1 MNLPCDPDQIE
12 FVIWRDAVDMSSR
25 AHITELDKLRCAC
38 NTNLGWPIHENED
51 RVVFAHGTSDT
62 GEVDHFVIP
71 RSCIIERIPIIP
83 RKGRK
88 KTK

>member
-1 MNLPCDPDQIE
+1 MNLPCEAEQIE

-25 AHITELDKLRCAC
+25 AHIAELDKLRCAC
-38 NTNLGWPIHENED
+38 IINLGWAIHENDD

-71 RSCIIERIPIIP
+71 RSCIIKRVPMFP
-83 RKGRK
+83 SKRK
-88 KTK
+88 KSK